1 MTIQEMFNLLRD
13 YRDAVCKEHN
23 AAIMGAK
30 DLVNTMIHTQH
41 IANEV
46 FLYLPQFT
54 PMSCKLCK
62 HTGCN
67 RKRDRGVCGEY
78 EVELLKPE

>member
-30 DLVNTMIHTQH
+30 DLVQTMIHTQH

-54 PMSCKLCK
+54 RCHVSTVNIPDATGREIEEFVANTKLN
-62 HTGCN
+62 H
-67 RKRDRGVCGEY
+67 
-78 EVELLKPE
+78 